1 MKIKKG
7 GVATINASWSA
18 DLGGNFKGYIGTK
31 GTCFLRGRDM
41 FEFEEVTWKTSEMA
55 QAETLHFNDS
65 YKFNQ
70 DGVIFPIHAHFQ
82 DCLKNNKPIRT
93 PLDEGIKVL
102 KLSTLALE
110 SSREH
115 KEINLG
121 ERM

>member
-1 MKIKKG
+1 MLLLQH
-7 GVATINASWSA
+7 A
-18 DLGGNFKGYIGTK
+18 
-31 GTCFLRGRDM
+31 
-41 FEFEEVTWKTSEMA
+41 EEMA

-65 YKFNQ
+65 YKHNQ
-70 DGVIFPIHAHFQ
+70 DGVIFNIHEYFQ

-115 KEINLG
+115 KEIMLD